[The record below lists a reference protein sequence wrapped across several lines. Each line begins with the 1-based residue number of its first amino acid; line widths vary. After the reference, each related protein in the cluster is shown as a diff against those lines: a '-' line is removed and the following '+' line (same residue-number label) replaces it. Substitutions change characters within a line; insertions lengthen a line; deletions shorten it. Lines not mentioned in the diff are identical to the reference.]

1 MCVPS
6 RWKVLLGEFRRR
18 PTALA
23 IIFRKSDRV
32 GRRGLSE
39 PGGIFSRLIT
49 YAFPWLHSDDPKV
62 VETIDEFLQRGVQ
75 FFDTGES
82 CEPEQLLLE
91 CSNESF
97 DTAVA
102 LWTPDE

>member
-1 MCVPS
+1 MLRGRLVAKTLGDPVIVVS
-6 RWKVLLGEFRRR
+6 MRKVSKRNIEFVD
-18 PTALA
+18 A
-23 IIFRKSDRV
+23 
-32 GRRGLSE
+32 
-39 PGGIFSRLIT
+39 
-49 YAFPWLHSDDPKV
+49 
-62 VETIDEFLQRGVQ
+62 
-75 FFDTGES
+75 GES